1 VQPGS
6 AHATLSAMGL
16 LSFVGMP
23 IFSIMP
29 ERSEV
34 LFVLLVAL
42 YLAAEFVA
50 PIAVRIVCAALSS
63 VRLGIAIAISSS
75 APDSD
80 DDAPRAFPFLTTLAS
95 RAPPVS

>member
-1 VQPGS
+1 VQPGLP
-6 AHATLSAMGL
+6 HATLSAMGFL
-16 LSFVGMP
+16 NFVGMP

-42 YLAAEFVA
+42 YLATEFVA

-63 VRLGIAIAISSS
+63 VRLGIAVATVTG
-75 APDSD
+75 APHSD
-80 DDAPRAFPFLTTLAS
+80 DTAPCAFPFLTTLAS